1 MHNDYIN
8 IEHFNVQFKG
18 KANYSVGYGTG
29 LGKNDRGWYIKE
41 NPIDNLELAYAIS
54 VHKSQGSEYPIVIFL
69 CLQAHYVMLARN
81 LFYTAISRA
90 KQKVIVVGTKK
101 AMAIAAKNDRQKTRY
116 TRLKERLHIPVVQED
131 MDFPGEMDYEA
142 EI

>member
-1 MHNDYIN
+1 
-8 IEHFNVQFKG
+8 
-18 KANYSVGYGTG
+18 
-29 LGKNDRGWYIKE
+29 
-41 NPIDNLELAYAIS
+41 
-54 VHKSQGSEYPIVIFL
+54 
-69 CLQAHYVMLARN
+69 MLARN